1 MGGFF
6 AFCGRLDGTLAR
18 WPILSLIH
26 AIRHIASRAELWFMW
41 PGFSGCSTPEQ
52 DGALCCP
59 WSQIEVEIAPY
70 CGVLAAVEGA
80 GRPTRGRHPR
90 S

>member
-6 AFCGRLDGTLAR
+6 AFRDRLDGSHPR

-26 AIRHIASRAELWFMW
+26 AIRHIASGAELWFMW

-52 DGALCCP
+52 DGAHCGP
-59 WSQIEVEIAPY
+59 RSQIEVEIAPC
-70 CGVLAAVEGA
+70 CGVVAAVHGA